1 MLNVQLW
8 GADTDMVSLSPVA
21 QPPPPLLKGRPWWC
35 PVRFNPQYP
44 AGSAGSLAAAV
55 FQGVEGGWDGEGG
68 DSRRLLR
75 TDGVYVH
82 TLLLKTLLVSFAEAW
97 FCREGTRGPR
107 VKCRGGWMLERNI
120 AAGLPSQALSF
131 RGEPAWR
138 SRRSGSPSA
147 GFPVPLRGGQSPLLN
162 THTWTRQPWRFYLQ
176 NRKALYSK
184 TSVNRK
190 PRIQTPH

>member
-1 MLNVQLW
+1 
-8 GADTDMVSLSPVA
+8 MVSLSPVT

-35 PVRFNPQYP
+35 PVRFNPQSP

-55 FQGVEGGWDGEGG
+55 FQGVEGGWDGEGA

-107 VKCRGGWMLERNI
+107 VKCRGG
-120 AAGLPSQALSF
+120 
-131 RGEPAWR
+131 
-138 SRRSGSPSA
+138 
-147 GFPVPLRGGQSPLLN
+147 
-162 THTWTRQPWRFYLQ
+162 
-176 NRKALYSK
+176 
-184 TSVNRK
+184 
-190 PRIQTPH
+190 